1 MKVIVA
7 GGTGFIGG
15 YLCWLLERQGHGVVV
30 LSRSAAASQGARKD
44 VLWDGATPGPW
55 ETEVDGAGAVIN
67 LCGASIAKGRWT
79 KDRKKELRSSRLDS
93 TRALVAAISAAKR
106 KPGVFI
112 NGSAIGWYGDRGEET
127 LDEGSPAGKG
137 FLAELCQDWEKE
149 AQKAQEVRVNCL
161 RIGLVLG
168 KGGGALSKML
178 PPFKL
183 GLGGRLGSGR
193 QWMSWISRDDLCGL
207 ILHILTTDSPGPYNG
222 TAPAPVTNQ
231 EFTRALGA
239 AVGRPALLP
248 APGFALKLAL
258 GEMSELLLTGQKV
271 LPAKARASGY
281 VFQHPDLATALKA
294 SLR

>member
-44 VLWDGATPGPW
+44 VLWDGATPGPLG
-55 ETEVDGAGAVIN
+55 DGGRQRGAVIN
-67 LCGASIAKGRWT
+67 LAGPPSPGPLDERPQ
-79 KDRKKELRSSRLDS
+79 KELRSSRLDS